1 MEQNAKIYISGHQ
14 GMVGSAICNRLKKSG
29 YNNLLVATRQQ
40 LNLTRQNR
48 VEEFVK
54 DNRPDYMIIAAARV
68 GGIHA
73 NSQYPAEFIRD
84 NLQININLIEAARL
98 AKVKKLLFLGSS
110 CIYPKLAEQPIV
122 EESLLSGPLEP
133 SNQWYAIAKI
143 SGIKLCQ
150 AYREQYN
157 FNAISA
163 MPTNLYGPKDN
174 FHDENSHVIPALINR
189 FHTAKQNNSTS
200 ITAWGSGSPK
210 REFLH
215 VDDLADAVLYLL
227 KNYDQIQPINVGVG
241 RDISIKELTELVAQV
256 VGYNGKIEWDRTKQ
270 DGTPRKLLDVS
281 RINKLGW
288 KAKKPL
294 KDGLTETYAWFCEQ
308 SVDNIRCK

>member
-1 MEQNAKIYISGHQ
+1 MEQNAKIYIAGHQ
-14 GMVGSAICNRLKKSG
+14 GMVGSAICNQLKSSG
-29 YNNLLVATRQQ
+29 YNNQIVATRQQ
-40 LNLTRQNR
+40 LNLTRQSN

-73 NSQYPAEFIRD
+73 NSQYPAEFIRN
-84 NLQININLIEAARL
+84 NLQITVNLIEAARL

-110 CIYPKLAEQPIV
+110 CIYPKLAEQPIT
-122 EESLLSGPLEP
+122 EDSLLSGPLEP

-163 MPTNLYGPKDN
+163 MPTNLYGPNDN
-174 FHDENSHVIPALINR
+174 FHDKNSHVIPALINR
-189 FHTAKQNNSTS
+189 FHTAKQNNSPYV
-200 ITAWGSGSPK
+200 TAWGSGSPR

-215 VDDLADAVLYLL
+215 VDDLAQALLYLL
-227 KNYDQIQPINVGVG
+227 ENYDQSEPINVGVG
-241 RDISIKELTELVAQV
+241 TDITIKELTDLVAQV
-256 VGYNGKIEWDRTKQ
+256 VGYKGKIEWDRTKQ

-281 RINKLGW
+281 HINKLGW
-288 KAKKPL
+288 RAKKL
-294 KDGLTETYAWFCEQ
+294 LRDGLAETYAWYCEQ
-308 SVDNIRCK
+308 GDDIRYK